1 METRKRKISEAVS
14 VDIPVP
20 TQQEIRFAILFGF
33 RRKLKPVE
41 IFSECQTAFG
51 VYAPSLVTISKWF
64 RRFHTGHFS
73 VEDEPREGRPKSATD
88 DVSVALVKSK
98 IDEDPRLTQE
108 MIAEELGLNAMAVS
122 RILKN
127 NLGYTKKSARW
138 VPRILTEAQKE
149 ARVRFAQYFLDKFKN
164 GKSSTFQKIVT
175 GDEAWFYKY
184 DPETKQQSMVW
195 SPEGANPPVKAKQ
208 QKSATK
214 VMMSVYFTREKVVA
228 AIPLEKGQTVTAK
241 WYTETCLPE
250 VFQSLLGKRQKK
262 ELRRYFL
269 HHDNAP
275 AHTAG
280 KTSDFIA
287 LSGIEEI
294 RPAPYSP
301 DLAPCD
307 FWLFPKI
314 KKKFARKSLQQQ

>member
-64 RRFHTGHFS
+64 RRFYSGHFS

-88 DVSVALVKSK
+88 DVNVALVKSK

-208 QKSATK
+208 QK
-214 VMMSVYFTREKVVA
+214 
-228 AIPLEKGQTVTAK
+228 
-241 WYTETCLPE
+241 
-250 VFQSLLGKRQKK
+250 
-262 ELRRYFL
+262 
-269 HHDNAP
+269 
-275 AHTAG
+275 
-280 KTSDFIA
+280 
-287 LSGIEEI
+287 
-294 RPAPYSP
+294 
-301 DLAPCD
+301 
-307 FWLFPKI
+307 
-314 KKKFARKSLQQQ
+314 